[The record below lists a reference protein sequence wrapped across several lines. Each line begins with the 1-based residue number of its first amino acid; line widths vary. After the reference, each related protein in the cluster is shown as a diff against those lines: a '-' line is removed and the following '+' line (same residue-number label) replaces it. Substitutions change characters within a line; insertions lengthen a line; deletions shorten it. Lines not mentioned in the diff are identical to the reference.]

1 MTKNLHK
8 RFATVPLIS
17 LTLLFL
23 LSNHLFAQAVDQEA
37 AKKEARIVVYG
48 TTIPNVM
55 APIHA
60 GFEKRYGVKVDYWRA
75 SATAVIDR
83 AITEW
88 RAGKPGFDVVFAI
101 NGTISLLK
109 RENAL
114 AKFTPPAAAKFPAHL
129 KDKDGVLTAFRH
141 TPLSILYNTE
151 LVKPAD
157 LPKSFDDL
165 LDAKW
170 QGKIAMPDPS
180 RHTST
185 AQFLWNMQKVKGDKW
200 LDYARAL
207 AKQKP
212 FLLESFAPVPT
223 ALVKGEAQ
231 LGITYAQYITQVK
244 GPLSHVVFDKVLTD
258 STDLALSAKAAAPN
272 AAKLYIDYLCTP
284 DAQKIIADSGDF
296 PIAPGIYPNLK
307 DAEKVVANA
316 VFMENPS
323 DEQFSKLK
331 EDFRKIF
338 LTQ

>member
-1 MTKNLHK
+1 MIRSLDNKLNWVLSISLMLIL
-8 RFATVPLIS
+8 LIS
-17 LTLLFL
+17 NGLLAQTLDL
-23 LSNHLFAQAVDQEA
+23 EA
-37 AKKEARIVVYG
+37 AKKEGRIVVYG

-55 APIHA
+55 TPIHA

-75 SATAVIDR
+75 SATAVTDR

-88 RAGKPGFDVVFAI
+88 RAGKPGFDVLFAI

-114 AKFTPPAAAKFPAHL
+114 AKFTAPAAAKFPAQL

-141 TPLSILYNTE
+141 TPVSILYNTE
-151 LVKPAD
+151 LVKAAD
-157 LPKSFDDL
+157 LPKGFDDL
-165 LDAKW
+165 LDPKW
-170 QGKIAMPDPS
+170 QNKIAMPDPS

-185 AQFLWNMQKVKGDKW
+185 AQFLWNMQKVKGEKW
-200 LDYARAL
+200 MDYARAL

-258 STDLALSAKAAAPN
+258 STDLALSAKATAPN
-272 AAKLYIDYLCTP
+272 AAKLYIDYLCT
-284 DAQKIIADSGDF
+284 AEVQKIIAETGDF
-296 PIAPGIYPNLK
+296 PLAPGIYPNVK
-307 DAEKVVANA
+307 DAEKLVANSI
-316 VFMENPS
+316 FMENPS

-338 LTQ
+338 LGQ

>member
-1 MTKNLHK
+1 M
-8 RFATVPLIS
+8 
-17 LTLLFL
+17 
-23 LSNHLFAQAVDQEA
+23 
-37 AKKEARIVVYG
+37 
-48 TTIPNVM
+48 
-55 APIHA
+55 
-60 GFEKRYGVKVDYWRA
+60 
-75 SATAVIDR
+75 
-83 AITEW
+83 
-88 RAGKPGFDVVFAI
+88 
-101 NGTISLLK
+101 
-109 RENAL
+109 
-114 AKFTPPAAAKFPAHL
+114 
-129 KDKDGVLTAFRH
+129 LTAFRH
-141 TPLSILYNTE
+141 TPVSILYNTE

-157 LPKSFDDL
+157 LPKDFDDL
-165 LDAKW
+165 LNPKW
-170 QGKIAMPDPS
+170 QSKIAMPDPS

-185 AQFLWNMQKVKGDKW
+185 AQFLWNMQKVKGEKW

-272 AAKLYIDYLCTP
+272 AAKLYIDYLCT
-284 DAQKIIADSGDF
+284 AEVQKIIADSGDF

-307 DAEKVVANA
+307 DGEKLVAHA

>member
-1 MTKNLHK
+1 MFESIEIKLK
-8 RFATVPLIS
+8 LVLSIS
-17 LTLLFL
+17 VMVLCFSNGLL
-23 LSNHLFAQAVDQEA
+23 AQTPDLET
-37 AKKEARIVVYG
+37 AKKEGRIVVYG

-75 SATAVIDR
+75 SATAVTDR

-88 RAGKPGFDVVFAI
+88 RAGKPGFDVLFAI
-101 NGTISLLK
+101 NGTITLLK

-114 AKFTPPAAAKFPAHL
+114 AKYIPPAAAKFPAHL

-141 TPLSILYNTE
+141 TPISILYNTE
-151 LVKPAD
+151 LVRPGD
-157 LPKSFDDL
+157 LPKDFDDL
-165 LDAKW
+165 LNPKW
-170 QGKIAMPDPS
+170 QSKIAMPDPS

-185 AQFLWNMQKVKGDKW
+185 AQFLWNMQKVKGEKW

-272 AAKLYIDYLCTP
+272 AAKLYIDYLCT
-284 DAQKIIADSGDF
+284 AEVQKIIADSGDF

-307 DAEKVVANA
+307 DAEKLVAHA

>member
-1 MTKNLHK
+1 
-8 RFATVPLIS
+8 
-17 LTLLFL
+17 
-23 LSNHLFAQAVDQEA
+23 
-37 AKKEARIVVYG
+37 
-48 TTIPNVM
+48 
-55 APIHA
+55 
-60 GFEKRYGVKVDYWRA
+60 
-75 SATAVIDR
+75 
-83 AITEW
+83 
-88 RAGKPGFDVVFAI
+88 
-101 NGTISLLK
+101 
-109 RENAL
+109 
-114 AKFTPPAAAKFPAHL
+114 
-129 KDKDGVLTAFRH
+129 
-141 TPLSILYNTE
+141 
-151 LVKPAD
+151 
-157 LPKSFDDL
+157 
-165 LDAKW
+165 
-170 QGKIAMPDPS
+170 MPDPS

-185 AQFLWNMQKVKGDKW
+185 AQFLWNMQKVKGEKW
-200 LDYARAL
+200 MDYARAL

-272 AAKLYIDYLCTP
+272 AAKLYIDYLCT
-284 DAQKIIADSGDF
+284 AEVQKIIADSGDF

-307 DAEKVVANA
+307 DAEKLVANA